1 MLVVNQGVAP
11 ARFRSI
17 GVMTSAI
24 LAHANGACEDPA
36 MANAPTQLGQDPQF
50 EPFLHAPLGEDR
62 RGSSVTVLSMLA
74 RLGVDPWSEAS
85 ELSRLPAAAARQRL
99 EALMTRFHDVPT
111 PDPDRSRI
119 VSGLLALLPRRATTA
134 ISPQEGTSA
143 KLALTPQGSPFYWII
158 AATLFVG
165 WIAMLAQGQ

>member
-1 MLVVNQGVAP
+1 
-11 ARFRSI
+11 
-17 GVMTSAI
+17 
-24 LAHANGACEDPA
+24 
-36 MANAPTQLGQDPQF
+36 MANAPTQLRQDPQF
-50 EPFLHAPLGEDR
+50 EPFLYAPLGEDR

-85 ELSRLPAAAARQRL
+85 DLSKLPVAAARQRL

-111 PDPDRSRI
+111 PVPDRSRV
-119 VSGLLALLPRRATTA
+119 VSGLLALLPRRAATA
-134 ISPQEGTSA
+134 SSPRDGTSA
-143 KLALTPQGSPFYWII
+143 KLALPPQGFPFYWII